1 MNIICGIRTNRYNMF
16 VMGNI
21 QIVRGGIV
29 YKIWCRY
36 LAWLTH
42 SQVELQGGVV
52 VVCQCHSLV
61 SVYMYM

>member
-1 MNIICGIRTNRYNMF
+1 MSIHSEWNTCTNIICGIRTNRYNMF

-36 LAWLTH
+36 LAWLIH
-42 SQVELQGGVV
+42 SQV
-52 VVCQCHSLV
+52 
-61 SVYMYM
+61 